1 MKCLILLLMLC
12 ATVFCKTEAQS
23 VYKDCYG
30 IIAECSDDSVVYH
43 TKNGK
48 EIRLKTNE
56 IKYDGGLDSL
66 KQDIYCSLTQDHE
79 DNERTIFFVLFD
91 RKHRI
96 SEIRM
101 CSLLNK
107 EPTTPLPYADDYIRA
122 IAKTEKK
129 WKTENHKNWYV
140 AVFGLHVF

>member
-1 MKCLILLLMLC
+1 MPYFTPNALC
-12 ATVFCKTEAQS
+12 NRFLQDRST
-23 VYKDCYG
+23 

-66 KQDIYCSLTQDHE
+66 KQDIYRSLSQDHE

-91 RKHRI
+91 KKHRI

-107 EPTTPLPYADDYIRA
+107 EPITPLPYADDYIRA
-122 IAKTEKK
+122 IAKT
-129 WKTENHKNWYV
+129 
-140 AVFGLHVF
+140 FGILTD